1 MECKGG
7 GDYPTVTHRPAF
19 RLLTAYPP
27 ADALPH
33 DGNDVTGDDAD
44 EKLAVGIPLPAGLL
58 SQEDLPILKEAE

>member
-1 MECKGG
+1 MP
-7 GDYPTVTHRPAF
+7 DIRSLRDWDTRSSPAF